1 MTNDYTPTFDP
12 AITSVIHRVIS
23 AYTADKPISRGEW
36 VTRVKAVSHRT
47 DERQIR
53 DAIKFLRRAGSLI
66 CSAPGTHGGYYMA
79 RDMGDFI
86 EFDRTEFGA
95 KIADMSETR
104 AAMRQ
109 AAEREFGEL
118 QQTGLF

>member
-1 MTNDYTPTFDP
+1 
-12 AITSVIHRVIS
+12 
-23 AYTADKPISRGEW
+23 
-36 VTRVKAVSHRT
+36 
-47 DERQIR
+47 
-53 DAIKFLRRAGSLI
+53 
-66 CSAPGTHGGYYMA
+66 MA